1 MKLKLK
7 LSLAM
12 LTVVAVAGCT
22 EDRLPKP
29 SPIGE
34 NEKVV
39 LRVAHFWPATAMSQK
54 KVLEP
59 WCATISERSQG
70 QMSCQF
76 YPAMQLGGT
85 PAQLIDLAQ
94 DGIADI
100 VFTLPGYT
108 PGRFPV
114 MEVMEIPFMTID
126 GEYSSRVA
134 WQVYQE
140 FAQEEFADVKPLA
153 FNVHDRG
160 QIINNTRPITKIED
174 FKGLKLRAPTR
185 LTNKMVAAL
194 GATPVSIPMP
204 ALTDAISKGVVDGA
218 VLPWEVVP
226 TLKLQEV
233 TKYAS
238 EINAPNP
245 VLYSAMFS
253 VVMNKQKYEAL
264 PPKLQKIIDETT
276 GENFSALV
284 GRTWDNEID
293 GARQKAVDN
302 GNPINQISHEEVARI
317 QEAAKKVESDWIA
330 EMNAKGYDGQAI
342 VNRTKELMDQAKI
355 AKEQAM
361 NVQAEQSH

>member
-1 MKLKLK
+1 MKLKT
-7 LSLAM
+7 LSMIMGVMILA
-12 LTVVAVAGCT
+12 ACT

-34 NEKVV
+34 NERVV

-59 WCATISERSQG
+59 WCATITEQSGG
-70 QMSCQF
+70 QMTCQF

-85 PAQLIDLAQ
+85 PAQLMDLAQ

-108 PGRFPV
+108 PGRFPI
-114 MEVMEIPFMTID
+114 MEVMELPFMTID

-134 WQVYQE
+134 WQIYQE
-140 FAQEEFADVKPLA
+140 FAQEEFAMVKPLA

-160 QIINNTRPITKIED
+160 QILNNRRPITKIED

-185 LTNKMVAAL
+185 LTNKMVEAL

-204 ALTDAISKGVVDGA
+204 ALTDATSKGVVDGV
-218 VLPWEVVP
+218 VLPWEVIP

-233 TKYAS
+233 ARYAS
-238 EINAPNP
+238 EINAPDP
-245 VLYSAMFS
+245 VLYSALFTIS
-253 VVMNKQKYEAL
+253 MNKYKYEAL
-264 PPKLQKIIDETT
+264 PPKLKKIIDDNT
-276 GENFSALV
+276 GANFSQQL
-284 GRTWDNEID
+284 GRTWDEQITT
-293 GARQKAVDN
+293 ARQKIEDN
-302 GNPINQISHEEVARI
+302 GNPINQIASDEVARI
-317 QEAAKKVESDWIA
+317 QEAAKQVEADWIT

-342 VNRTKELMDQAKI
+342 VNRAKELIAEAKQAKD
-355 AKEQAM
+355 AAATT
-361 NVQAEQSH
+361 N